1 MLNIVKKEEPSK
13 KRELATRLL
22 AVVAAL
28 GATAIIMVFL
38 GLNPFEVY
46 AKMIEGATAR
56 PIVFRRPSIR
66 PFRW

>member
-28 GATAIIMVFL
+28 GATAIIMVCM
-38 GLNPFEVY
+38 P
-46 AKMIEGATAR
+46 R
-56 PIVFRRPSIR
+56 
-66 PFRW
+66 